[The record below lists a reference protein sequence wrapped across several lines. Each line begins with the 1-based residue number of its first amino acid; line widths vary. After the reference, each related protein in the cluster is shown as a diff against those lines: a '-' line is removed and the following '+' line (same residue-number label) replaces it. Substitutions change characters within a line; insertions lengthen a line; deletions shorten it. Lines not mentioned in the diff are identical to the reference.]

1 MFIFDPI
8 YTALVGSDVCS
19 YSSFPLQSTTRR
31 PFRRSLS
38 VGCEGSLP
46 GDYMNIECH
55 ASVSGAGVR
64 EDMAKLQEG
73 PQIVVG
79 TPGRV
84 FDMINRRALRTD
96 NIKIFCLEEADEM
109 LTHGFK
115 GRIYEVFRLLPQATQ
130 VVLLSAIMPAD
141 VLEATKKFVREP
153 VRILIKRVEFRTLG
167 DIKQFY
173 IAVEKEEWKLD
184 TLCDLYEMVTSG
196 RLLSSATLAG
206 RWIG

>member
-1 MFIFDPI
+1 
-8 YTALVGSDVCS
+8 
-19 YSSFPLQSTTRR
+19 
-31 PFRRSLS
+31 
-38 VGCEGSLP
+38 
-46 GDYMNIECH
+46 MNIECH